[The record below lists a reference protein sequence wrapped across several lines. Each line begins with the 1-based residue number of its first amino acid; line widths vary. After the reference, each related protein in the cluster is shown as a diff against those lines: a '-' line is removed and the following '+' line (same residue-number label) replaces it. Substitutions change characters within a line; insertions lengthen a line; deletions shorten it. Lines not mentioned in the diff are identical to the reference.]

1 MNPLLMLL
9 ICFPLVIVLIA
20 DIFAIIGTFK
30 GVDLKGT
37 VIVLSVISAAL
48 IFLLL
53 RMVRNP
59 RIVVGKEYQAS
70 SADQTR
76 ITNWLM
82 GVVYIVIAICLF
94 AVIRPYSLRYW
105 VGTITCLLALVM
117 IYLTVIDLYRGTG
130 KQLNLNNK
138 DQSDTN
144 FDPRTRAF
152 LIIWFILLIGFSF
165 LGFQWLNID
174 EYISIFDLD
183 GIVLL
188 LCSLIFW
195 LSVTKKK
202 DKNVRD
208 AEGGV
213 SRSSS

>member
-1 MNPLLMLL
+1 
-9 ICFPLVIVLIA
+9 
-20 DIFAIIGTFK
+20 
-30 GVDLKGT
+30 
-37 VIVLSVISAAL
+37 
-48 IFLLL
+48 
-53 RMVRNP
+53 
-59 RIVVGKEYQAS
+59 
-70 SADQTR
+70 
-76 ITNWLM
+76 
-82 GVVYIVIAICLF
+82 
-94 AVIRPYSLRYW
+94 
-105 VGTITCLLALVM
+105 M